1 MYDGMELALD
11 ARRFLDQMQVEINR
25 TRQGHWHP
33 DNVPCDDK
41 CPMNNPAS
49 RAVFRRE
56 IDLAMRTK

>member
-1 MYDGMELALD
+1 
-11 ARRFLDQMQVEINR
+11 MQVEINR

-56 IDLAMRTK
+56 IDLAMSTK